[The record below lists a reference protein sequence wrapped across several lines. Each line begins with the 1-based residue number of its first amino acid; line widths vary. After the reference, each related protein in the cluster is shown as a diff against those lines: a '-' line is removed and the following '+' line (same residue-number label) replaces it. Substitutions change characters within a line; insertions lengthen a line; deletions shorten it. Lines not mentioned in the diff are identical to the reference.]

1 MNTKNKAANNS
12 SKTVPNFPQHNL
24 PEPFLKLQTLG
35 HGDHVEVYEKTVN
48 LLLADDADKGAE
60 TLLKM
65 ILDETYYDYDTE
77 EYEEGEGGDSRGW
90 TPYNALRILGRL
102 GKAGEIGI
110 MPLMPLLSGEDEY
123 IVDELPF
130 YFAFVGEAALEP
142 LINALLDQENNAWL
156 QAGAA
161 ESISEIAQKHPQLR
175 DKAIAAFEMALDSS
189 KDDHET
195 ISAIVVALL
204 DIKATELYP
213 QIEEAF
219 RYGRVDEFIVQLA
232 DVQEHF
238 GMEVTALRPGEDEFS
253 EDDSGWDPEFSM
265 EDWEAAKADVLA
277 GRGEEYPGRA
287 NVATPPQMP
296 YVGEAKPGRNE
307 PCSCGSGKKY
317 KKCCGA

>member
-1 MNTKNKAANNS
+1 MNKNKSTNS
-12 SKTVPNFPQHNL
+12 SSKSVPNFPQHNL

-35 HGDHVEVYEKTVN
+35 YGDHVEVYEKTVKQI
-48 LLLADDADKGAE
+48 LAGDAHKGAE

-77 EYEEGEGGDSRGW
+77 EYEEGEGGDARGW

-110 MPLMPLLSGEDEY
+110 IPLMPLLAGEDEY

-130 YFAFVGEAALEP
+130 YFAFVGESALEP
-142 LINALLDQENNAWL
+142 LISALLDEKNDAWL
-156 QAGAA
+156 RAGVA

-175 DKAIAAFEMALDSS
+175 DKSIVAFEKALDSS
-189 KDDHET
+189 KDDRET
-195 ISAIVVALL
+195 MSAIIVALL

-219 RYGRVDEFIVQLA
+219 LNDQVDEFIVQLA

-238 GMEVTALRPGEDEFS
+238 GMEVTAVRADKDDFS
-253 EDDSGWDPEFSM
+253 DDDGGWDPEFSK

-277 GRGEEYPGRA
+277 GRGEEYPGKLNTEA
-287 NVATPPQMP
+287 PPQTP
-296 YVGEAKPGRNE
+296 FVGEAKPGRNE

-317 KKCCGA
+317 KKCCGG